1 MRVFINNGSFTK
13 GETVA
18 LTLGGCAISAVTTAV
33 VTHLLTK
40 SLKTQQVKLTE
51 TKLQLQVAEQQ
62 KQIASLVAQISKS
75 SAEQA
80 TTDMLAN
87 FQSMLMAAAA
97 NGLTQPEEATN
108 AE

>member
-1 MRVFINNGSFTK
+1 MKVMINNGNFTK
-13 GETVA
+13 GETIA
-18 LTLGGCAISAVTTAV
+18 LTLGGCVVSAVTTAA
-33 VTHLLTK
+33 VTHFLTK
-40 SLKTQQVKLTE
+40 SLKTQQIKLTE
-51 TKLQLQVAEQQ
+51 TKLQVQIAEQQ

-80 TTDMLAN
+80 TTEMLAN

-97 NGLTQPEEATN
+97 NGLTQPEEAAN

>member
-1 MRVFINNGSFTK
+1 MRVFINNGNFTK
-13 GETVA
+13 GETIA
-18 LTLGGCAISAVTTAV
+18 LTLGGCIVSAVTTAA
-33 VTHLLTK
+33 VTHFLTK
-40 SLKTQQVKLTE
+40 SLKTQQIKLTE
-51 TKLQLQVAEQQ
+51 TKLQVQIAEQQ

-80 TTDMLAN
+80 TTEMLAN